1 VVEHPLVAAGG
12 GHDLVNRDAV
22 TIVTGLVGLADV
34 KHLIVSDRKALQF
47 ADFEVRL
54 PERVTRDFGGDIF
67 AAIRAKDLIV
77 HHPFESFE
85 TVLMFVRQAARDP
98 NVVTIKQTLYRTS
111 EDSPIVKELIDAAEA
126 GKTVTALIELKARF
140 DEEANIRWARDM
152 ERAGVH
158 VVYGF
163 VELKTHAKVSLAV
176 RREEDGLRSYVHF
189 GTGNYHPMTAKIY
202 TDLSY
207 FTASPA
213 LGRDANRLFN
223 FMTGYGKPYDLELI
237 AVAPVTLR
245 TRLEE
250 LIRVEIANARAGLP
264 SGIWVKVNALVDV
277 KIINLLYEA
286 SEAGVEVDLVV
297 RGMCALRP
305 GVAGLSSRIRVKS
318 VIGRFLEHSRILVFA
333 NGTRWPSPNAAVFM
347 SSADWMTR
355 NLDWRVEALVPLVNP
370 TVHAQ
375 VLGEIMTQVIE
386 DEVNSWRLGSDGEY
400 TRVHAFRSPPTAGE
414 LEAEPDSHRY
424 FMRVPSLSGRG
435 KGGKDLTPRILSRQE
450 RRAAEG
456 I

>member
-1 VVEHPLVAAGG
+1 MMFLDVFFPDFTVKERGMFRILRDSEVEVDEEAVDLVRMFEKALKRRRKGLVV
-12 GHDLVNRDAV
+12 DLTVDSSMPQSLIGFMSEKLGVNRDAV

-34 KHLIVSDRKALQF
+34 KHLIVADRKALQF

-111 EDSPIVKELIDAAEA
+111 DDSPIVKELIDAAEA

-163 VELKTHAKVSLAV
+163 VELKTHAKVALAV

-223 FMTGYGKPYDLELI
+223 FMTGYGKPYDLELVS
-237 AVAPVTLR
+237 VAPVTLR
-245 TRLEE
+245 ARLEE
-250 LIRVEIANARAGLP
+250 LAAQNVVFTRDMREAERRIARGEFAIYLPWLLNYLPSLKGLP
-264 SGIWVKVNALVDV
+264 VKAAIPQEGVVYLP
-277 KIINLLYEA
+277 YA
-286 SEAGVEVDLVV
+286 S
-297 RGMCALRP
+297 
-305 GVAGLSSRIRVKS
+305 S
-318 VIGRFLEHSRILVFA
+318 ILTKA
-333 NGTRWPSPNAAVFM
+333 PHPNAARVLIDFM
-347 SSADWMTR
+347 LS
-355 NLDWRVEALVPLVNP
+355 
-370 TVHAQ
+370 
-375 VLGEIMTQVIE
+375 
-386 DEVNSWRLGSDGEY
+386 DEGQTIYASEGLL
-400 TRVHAFRSPPTAGE
+400 PTAEGFSSKLPPDYAE
-414 LEAEPDSHRY
+414 LANIKLLGVSKLE
-424 FMRVPSLSGRG
+424 
-435 KGGKDLTPRILSRQE
+435 LTDPMVD
-450 RRAAEG
+450 AAKALYK
-456 I
+456 